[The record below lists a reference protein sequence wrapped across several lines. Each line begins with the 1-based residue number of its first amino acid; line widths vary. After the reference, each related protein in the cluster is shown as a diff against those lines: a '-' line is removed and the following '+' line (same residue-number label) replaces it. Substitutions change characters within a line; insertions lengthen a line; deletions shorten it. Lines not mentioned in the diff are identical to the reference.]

1 LPRKIEEILSLPLTD
16 KEIAMATSPST
27 PPAPVE
33 PSGLDDATVL
43 AKLGPLAG
51 LAGTWQG
58 TGFNIAARPDFQNR
72 GDVVVERNLTS
83 DALSF
88 DPIPAVINNRG
99 FAQPDIELF
108 GLSYLQH
115 SHDATSGWPIHIEP
129 GMWINQP
136 STTQPPAEPPPGG
149 QLVARMFSIP
159 HGASFVAQGFAL
171 PFSGPPVIS
180 PGADP
185 VSGSQPA
192 FSSFPAF
199 NSTPLRPAFPEPE
212 SAVHAAGTSATQAG
226 SDGGLSAYTVAGA
239 QRLPASITQ
248 QLVDDPVT
256 LLQQQVEQQLAEGY
270 RFEGVAVNVAT
281 TSTIPFD
288 PQPVDVPQF
297 GGGIANLGFLRGV
310 SDQQPNLS
318 VSLVYSTFW
327 IEKLS
332 HPDGRPPLV
341 QLQYA
346 QTALVDFPARSLPG
360 MPNMSWPHVSVSTLQ
375 QALS

>member
-1 LPRKIEEILSLPLTD
+1 MLAGPAD
-16 KEIAMATSPST
+16 KEGAMATSPST
-27 PPAPVE
+27 PPAPVK
-33 PSGLDDATVL
+33 PTGLDDATVL

-58 TGFNIAARPDFQNR
+58 TGFNIAAHPDFQNR

-88 DPIPAVINNRG
+88 DPIPTVINNRG

-108 GLSYLQH
+108 GLSFLQH

-159 HGASFVAQGFAL
+159 HGASIVAQGFAL

-180 PGADP
+180 PGPGPA
-185 VSGSQPA
+185 SGNSPA
-192 FSSFPAF
+192 FSTFPSF
-199 NSTPLRPAFPEPE
+199 NTTPLRPAFPEPG
-212 SAVHAAGTSATQAG
+212 SAVHAAGTSAAQVH
-226 SDGGLSAYTVAGA
+226 SDGAFSAYTVADA
-239 QRLPASITQ
+239 HRLPAGITQ

-256 LLQQQVEQQLAEGY
+256 LLQRQIEQQIAEGY

-281 TSTIPFD
+281 ASSIPFGSPAD
-288 PQPVDVPQF
+288 ALSVPQL
-297 GGGIANLGFLRGV
+297 GGGIANLGFLRGG

-327 IEKLS
+327 IEKLT
-332 HPDGRPPLV
+332 HPDRRPPLL

-360 MPNMSWPHVSVSTLQ
+360 QPNMGWPHVSVSTLQ
-375 QALS
+375 RTSG